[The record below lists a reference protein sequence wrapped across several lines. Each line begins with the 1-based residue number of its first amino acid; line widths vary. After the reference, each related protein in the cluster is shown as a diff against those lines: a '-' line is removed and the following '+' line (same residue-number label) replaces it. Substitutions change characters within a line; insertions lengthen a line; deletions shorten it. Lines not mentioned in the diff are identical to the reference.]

1 MGTRNLTIVHKNG
14 EYKVAQ
20 YGQWD
25 GYPSGQGIGVLGF
38 LSSGK
43 LESLRK
49 NAMKCSFITDEE
61 YKDLVK
67 DYTNADAD
75 KFFGKYPQFSRDT
88 GSNILNLVADADDG
102 LKLRDDYSFAADSL
116 FCEWAYVI
124 DLDKN
129 IFQIYKE
136 FNQTP
141 LEASER
147 FFGMVC
153 ERYANRKSS
162 DVYHPVKLKK
172 VFSLLDLPT
181 IEEFL
186 EELEPPCE
194 GDESDE

>member
-1 MGTRNLTIVHKNG
+1 MAT
-14 EYKVAQ
+14 
-20 YGQWD
+20 
-25 GYPSGQGIGVLGF
+25 
-38 LSSGK
+38 
-43 LESLRK
+43 
-49 NAMKCSFITDEE
+49 NALKCSFITDDE
-61 YKDLVK
+61 YRDLVK

-88 GSNILNLVADADDG
+88 GSGILNLIADADNG
-102 LKLRDDYSFAADSL
+102 MKLRDDYNFAADSL

-129 IFQIYKE
+129 TFEIYKG

-141 LEASER
+141 LEANER

-153 ERYANRKSS
+153 ERYANRKAS
-162 DVYHPVKLKK
+162 DTYYPVRLKK

-186 EELEPPCE
+186 EELEPPDE
-194 GDESDE
+194 GDESNE